1 MFEDELIHVGFV
13 SKTHGFSGIFRI
25 NFLPVFRLSSP
36 LKGFIF
42 IAVHNKPVPFHI
54 LEVREYSESY
64 ILIRTEEITSKE
76 QAAAFGGMKVLLK
89 KKNLQRYLKEGW
101 KELQLTGYL
110 VVNQHHEE
118 AGRVVAVEKT
128 PAHYLL
134 VLDNERLIPFHSDL
148 IINIIEEEKTLIMNL
163 PEGLD

>member
-1 MFEDELIHVGFV
+1 
-13 SKTHGFSGIFRI
+13 
-25 NFLPVFRLSSP
+25 
-36 LKGFIF
+36 
-42 IAVHNKPVPFHI
+42 
-54 LEVREYSESY
+54 
-64 ILIRTEEITSKE
+64 
-76 QAAAFGGMKVLLK
+76 MKVLLK

-101 KELQLTGYL
+101 QELQLTGYL

-118 AGRVVAVEKT
+118 TGRVVAVEKT

-134 VLDNERLIPFHSDL
+134 VLDDDRLIPFHSDL